1 MPEIVPETVPETV
14 PEREPD
20 TVPESSEREA
30 SLRLLLVDDDE
41 ARISAVEQGLQES
54 GFEVLAV
61 IPTAGGLLHQVDTL
75 LPDVVLVALDS
86 PDRDVLE
93 SLAIASHHNPRPVV
107 MFSQADDQEFVAEAI
122 RSGVTAYQAEGINLD
137 RARTAI
143 AVASAHFATY
153 KALRSEL
160 DRTRQQLSDRKL
172 IDQAKGLIMQARG
185 VSEDDAFAALRKLAM
200 DKQCSIGEAASDVL
214 AILKRNRGGP
224 A

>member
-1 MPEIVPETVPETV
+1 MSG
-14 PEREPD
+14 
-20 TVPESSEREA
+20 SSDNEA
-30 SLRLLLVDDDE
+30 PLRLLLVDDDE
-41 ARISAVEQGLQES
+41 ARISAVERGLQES
-54 GFEVLAV
+54 GFNVLAV

-75 LPDVVLVALDS
+75 MPDVVLVALDS

-107 MFSQADDQEFVAEAI
+107 MFSQADDQAFVADAI
-122 RSGVTAYQAEGINLD
+122 RSGVTAYQAEGINLE

-160 DRTRQQLSDRKL
+160 DKTRQQLSDRKL

>member
-1 MPEIVPETVPETV
+1 MPE
-14 PEREPD
+14 RSD
-20 TVPESSEREA
+20 NDL

-41 ARISAVEQGLQES
+41 ARISAVERGLQES
-54 GFEVLAV
+54 GFDVLAV
-61 IPTAGGLLHQVDTL
+61 IPTAGGLLHQVNTL

-93 SLAIASHHNPRPVV
+93 SLAISSHHNPRPVV
-107 MFSQADDQEFVAEAI
+107 MFSQADDQEFVVDAI
-122 RSGVTAYQAEGINLD
+122 RSGVTAYQAEGINLE

-153 KALRSEL
+153 KDLRIEL
-160 DRTRQQLSDRKL
+160 DRTRKQLSDRKL

>member
-1 MPEIVPETVPETV
+1 M
-14 PEREPD
+14 
-20 TVPESSEREA
+20 PESSEREA

>member
-1 MPEIVPETVPETV
+1 M
-14 PEREPD
+14 
-20 TVPESSEREA
+20 PESSEREA

-93 SLAIASHHNPRPVV
+93 SLAIASHHSPRPVV